1 MDAPPL
7 LGFGFLSKR
16 QTPIFRELWG
26 SGLGYRRPEAAI
38 NRNLAPILR
47 PSKPVPEKQ
56 KNHLPPTIF
65 LHSFYHRDPS
75 LALVPKWCPWLFLWL
90 CLNSSF
96 YTSMPQYGYQTAS
109 LHWMI
114 PLRTLMSENV
124 RGEGANDLFQPFVQ
138 TPFPGDGR
146 TQTSRHFECS
156 SYSSCRPSLSQRS
169 LEQHQEAKLAP

>member
-47 PSKPVPEKQ
+47 PSEPVPEKQ
-56 KNHLPPTIF
+56 KNHLPPNNFPAQF
-65 LHSFYHRDPS
+65 LSSRSPAGPGS
-75 LALVPKWCPWLFLWL
+75 QVVPLVALLVWL
-90 CLNSSF
+90 CLLNSSS
-96 YTSMPQYGYQTAS
+96 YTSMPQYGYRIAS

-114 PLRTLMSENV
+114 PS
-124 RGEGANDLFQPFVQ
+124 A
-138 TPFPGDGR
+138 
-146 TQTSRHFECS
+146 H
-156 SYSSCRPSLSQRS
+156 
-169 LEQHQEAKLAP
+169 